1 MFKIS
6 KPEKRNIKNIFK
18 CISINTPN
26 DSIEKESTVLSLIP
40 NNSTSTKSSKRKS
53 SNDSNTFL
61 GKNFLKLKK

>member
-18 CISINTPN
+18 WISINTPN

-40 NNSTSTKSSKRKS
+40 KNSTSTKSSKRKS
-53 SNDSNTFL
+53 INDSNTFL
-61 GKNFLKLKK
+61 